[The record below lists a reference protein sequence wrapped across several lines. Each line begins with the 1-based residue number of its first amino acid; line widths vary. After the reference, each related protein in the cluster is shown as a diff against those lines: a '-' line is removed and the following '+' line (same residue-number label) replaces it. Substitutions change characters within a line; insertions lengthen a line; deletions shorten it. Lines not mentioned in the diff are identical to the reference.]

1 MDWRSYIDDQL
12 VGSGSVTKA
21 AIVGLDGAIWA
32 KSDHFNIGDDEA
44 AAAAQGFVNS
54 ETLYASGLK
63 FEGIKYMIIKADHE
77 QIFGKKGTGG
87 FAASKTKKAVII
99 SIYDGTIQPGNCA
112 LTTQRLADYLIEN
125 DY

>member
-44 AAAAQGFVNS
+44 AAAAQGIRQLGN
-54 ETLYASGLK
+54 
-63 FEGIKYMIIKADHE
+63 
-77 QIFGKKGTGG
+77 
-87 FAASKTKKAVII
+87 AV
-99 SIYDGTIQPGNCA
+99 
-112 LTTQRLADYLIEN
+112 R
-125 DY
+125 